1 MIHDEIK
8 QQIVDLFSH
17 PNADERRQAAEQLSG
32 AQSVIVSS
40 ALALALQDKDK
51 GVRDSAARALLDMKS
66 KSAAFAV
73 AEYLVDSSFVTR
85 NLASNLLLQFGEF
98 SVEPLLYYAIHPN
111 HDVRKLAIDTLGLI
125 GDPKA
130 IPTLSSL
137 ANDLDDNVILAVVE
151 AFGNIKDPSVV
162 PILAMIFSTYE
173 YSRVVVVEA
182 MGKIGHE
189 SASPFLLS
197 QLNDMVDPEGDEIL
211 VNFAIVEAL
220 AATGD
225 PNVIKGIV
233 EHCKN
238 STGKMRNIYL
248 FSVVCIAERY
258 EMQLSDFSELVGYFK
273 EALQDDDTRI
283 VIASAKALLSM
294 MDVEV
299 ESHLLNLIGR
309 NDQLDQLILNNLQ
322 GGGRSFVALAKKYP
336 AFQRDQKK
344 TAIDFMMPQLNELA
358 ATDNKEIQQ
367 ARADLFAQFVG
378 EWIDS
383 DEEMRTVIIDALFY
397 LDEERAVSYFI
408 DLIGDSYFW
417 LRMRVLELLAQISH
431 YRSVDVLSHFVNDDD
446 EMVRS
451 FITSVLLSRGILS
464 DASVQQGEQ

>member
-1 MIHDEIK
+1 MIHDDIK
-8 QQIVDLFSH
+8 QLIVDLFSS
-17 PNADERRQAAEQLSG
+17 PDADVRRQAAVSLAD

-98 SVEPLLYYAIHPN
+98 SVEPLLYYSVHPN

-130 IPTLSSL
+130 IPTLSTL

-151 AFGNIKDPSVV
+151 AFGNIKDPSVI

-197 QLNDMVDPEGDEIL
+197 QLNDLETPEGDELL

-220 AATGD
+220 AAAGN
-225 PNVIKGIV
+225 PGALSAIK
-233 EHCKN
+233 EHCMTSN
-238 STGKMRNIYL
+238 GKMRNIYL
-248 FSVVCIAERY
+248 FALVCIAERY
-258 EMQLSDFSELVGYFK
+258 EILLSEFAPLAEYFK
-273 EALQDDDTRI
+273 AALQDDDTRI
-283 VIASAKALLSM
+283 VIASTKALMCM
-294 MDVEV
+294 MDADVETHV
-299 ESHLLNLIGR
+299 LNLIGR
-309 NDQLDQLILNNLQ
+309 NEQLDQLILNNLP
-322 GGGRSFVALAKKYP
+322 GGGRSFVALARKYP
-336 AFQRDQKK
+336 SFHREQKK
-344 TAIDFMMPQLNELA
+344 TAIEFMLPQLSDLA
-358 ATDNKEIQQ
+358 SADDEEIQQ
-367 ARADLFAQFVG
+367 ARADLFGQLVG
-378 EWIDS
+378 EWIDA
-383 DEEMRTVIIDALFY
+383 DEELRTTIIDALFY
-397 LDEERAVSYFI
+397 LDEERAVGYFI
-408 DLIGDSYFW
+408 DLIGDSYYW

-431 YRSVDVLSHFVNDDD
+431 YRSSDVLSQFVNDDD

-451 FITSVLLSRGILS
+451 FVASVLISRGIIS
-464 DASVQQGEQ
+464 EATAHQGEQ

>member
-8 QQIVDLFSH
+8 QQIVELFSS
-17 PNADERRQAAEQLSG
+17 PDADVRRQAAESLAD

-73 AEYLVDSSFVTR
+73 AEYLVDSNFVTR
-85 NLASNLLLQFGEF
+85 NLASNLLLQFGDF

-125 GDPKA
+125 GDPKS
-130 IPTLSSL
+130 IPTLASL

-197 QLNDMVDPEGDEIL
+197 QLNDMGEPEGDELL

-220 AATGD
+220 AATGN
-225 PNVIKGIV
+225 PNILKAIA
-233 EHCKN
+233 EHCN
-238 STGKMRNIYL
+238 TSTGKMRNIYL
-248 FSVVCIAERY
+248 FALVCIAERY
-258 EMQLSDFSELVGYFK
+258 EMMLSEFSSLVDHFK
-273 EALQDDDTRI
+273 AALQDDDTRV
-283 VIASAKALLSM
+283 VIAATKALLSM
-294 MDVEV
+294 MDTDVEAHV
-299 ESHLLNLIGR
+299 LNLIGR
-309 NDQLDQLILNNLQ
+309 NEQLDQLILNNLQ

-336 AFQRDQKK
+336 SFQRDQKK
-344 TAIDFMMPQLNELA
+344 TVIDFIMPQLSDLA
-358 ATDNKEIQQ
+358 ATEDEEIQQ
-367 ARADLFAQFVG
+367 SRADLFAQLVG

-383 DEEMRTVIIDALFY
+383 DEEMRTIIIDAMFY
-397 LDEERAVSYFI
+397 LDEDRAVAYFI

-431 YRSVDVLSHFVNDDD
+431 YRSVDVLSQFVNDDD

-451 FITSVLLSRGILS
+451 FVSSVLVSRGIIS
-464 DASVQQGEQ
+464 DATVHQGE